1 VYGETPPALA
11 HWKETNCPISTD
23 AVEELVEA
31 LRGDGVPKVTVFEE
45 ELDWELPPP
54 HPTHW
59 SVVTR

>member
-1 VYGETPPALA
+1 M
-11 HWKETNCPISTD
+11 STD
-23 AVEELVEA
+23 AVDELVEA